1 MVQQRQ
7 GAGQQR
13 MGAGPQRQGT
23 GQQRQG
29 IGQQRQG
36 TPKAR
41 AAINPLTRNRRQ
53 RIRDATLEE
62 LPSEVRDISRESN
75 VIRDDVSN
83 STTQPATLG
92 TSLPAIGR
100 A

>member
-7 GAGQQR
+7 GIGQQR

-23 GQQRQG
+23 GQQRQS
-29 IGQQRQG
+29 

-62 LPSEVRDISRESN
+62 LPSEVRDISQGSI
-75 VIRDDVSN
+75 VSRDDVSN
-83 STTQPATLG
+83 STTQPATPRSATLG